1 MFNILKKNNSNIDI
15 LENTSTIIQD
25 TKSNNEVVQE
35 IHDSYDKAHEDI
47 LSWANNIIAQ
57 ANTEDINKGE
67 RLAKLGFINTI
78 KAKFSEKEIKLKK
91 EAKEKADL
99 INYYNIHYPF
109 NKFITREQVA
119 QINKKYNLV
128 CVTADCYLMD
138 IPEKNLQEI
147 ENFKIK
153 NNKDLVFEGVLDDW
167 KYKET
172 FNFLTKDECKEKKLI
187 RIKEESL
194 YISCP
199 KSEVKINTGYSIRE
213 DGFALKDKEV
223 KDPIVLKPV
232 VGGFLIVTKWGLEA
246 SDELVI
252 NQNLN

>member
-1 MFNILKKNNSNIDI
+1 MFAKLFKSNQQSDNLI
-15 LENTSTIIQD
+15 LEVENKSDNEII
-25 TKSNNEVVQE
+25 QE
-35 IHDSYDKAHEDI
+35 IHDSYDNAHKDI
-47 LSWANNIIAQ
+47 ISWANDIISK

-78 KAKFSEKEIKLKK
+78 KAKFSEKEIRLKK

-99 INYYNIHYPF
+99 INYYNINYPF

-119 QINKKYNLV
+119 EINKKYNLV

-153 NNKDLVFEGVLDDW
+153 NNKDLVFQGVLDDW

-172 FNFLTKDECKEKKLI
+172 LNFLTEKECRDKKLI
-187 RIKEESL
+187 EVKEESL

-199 KSEVKINTGYSIRE
+199 KSEAKINSNYSIKE
-213 DGFALKDKEV
+213 DGFVLKDKEV

-246 SDELVI
+246 SDEITI

>member
-1 MFNILKKNNSNIDI
+1 MFKLFNKKQNEQSETLVLETNIKSDN
-15 LENTSTIIQD
+15 EII
-25 TKSNNEVVQE
+25 QE
-35 IHDSYDKAHEDI
+35 IHDSYDNAHEEI
-47 LSWANNIIAQ
+47 ISWANDIISK

-91 EAKEKADL
+91 EAKEKAEL

-109 NKFITREQVA
+109 NKFISREQVS

-128 CVTADCYLMD
+128 CVTADCYLED
-138 IPEKNLQEI
+138 IPEKSLQEI

-153 NNKDLVFEGVLDDW
+153 NNKDLVFQGVLDDW

-172 FNFLTKDECKEKKLI
+172 FNFLTIEECENRKLI
-187 RIKEESL
+187 EVKEEGL

-199 KSEVKINTGYSIRE
+199 KSEAKINSGYSVKE
-213 DGFALKDKEV
+213 DGFVLKDKEV

-246 SDELVI
+246 SDEIVI